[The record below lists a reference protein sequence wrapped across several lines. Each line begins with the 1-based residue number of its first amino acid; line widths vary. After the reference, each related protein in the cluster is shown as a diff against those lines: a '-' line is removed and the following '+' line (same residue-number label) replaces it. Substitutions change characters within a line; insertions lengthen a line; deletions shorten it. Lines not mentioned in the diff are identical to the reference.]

1 MNTGCF
7 ASDISN
13 NSDTLKSSNNLGW
26 TMSKDSGVSPNL
38 PHVATKNNS
47 SATVPLRG
55 VQNFDSPTARLEV
68 TDTGRE
74 VWAYDL
80 PCIPLVIPQFSDFGR
95 ILSLFELIKRHHV
108 DTFDS
113 DTTYSSGQK
122 KVENFDAT
130 DILAHK
136 GFQFK
141 AHAAN
146 AGDLHFSTLP
156 RPNEI
161 GSSTTYQSNAIV
173 GSTQGSRILKDVSAP
188 TATASYLTWG
198 STAYPGIPIAP
209 SESFFVEITRASEL
223 YIIPTAANC
232 KLYWMP
238 V

>member
-1 MNTGCF
+1 
-7 ASDISN
+7 
-13 NSDTLKSSNNLGW
+13 
-26 TMSKDSGVSPNL
+26 MSKDTGVAPTF

-47 SATVPLRG
+47 SASTPLRG
-55 VQNFDSPTARLEV
+55 VANIDSPTARLEV

-80 PCIPLVIPQFSDFGR
+80 PCLPLVIPQYSDFNR
-95 ILSLFELIKRHHV
+95 VLSLFEIIKRHHV

-113 DTTYSSGQK
+113 DSTYDTGQK
-122 KVENFDAT
+122 EVEAFDAT

-141 AHAAN
+141 ANAAN
-146 AGDLHFSTLP
+146 AGDLHFATSP
-156 RPNEI
+156 KPYEI
-161 GSSTTYQSNAIV
+161 GSSTTYQGNTIV
-173 GSTQGSRILKDVSAP
+173 GTTQGTRILKDVTAP
-188 TATASYLTWG
+188 TSTASYLAWG
-198 STAYPGIPIAP
+198 STAYPGIPISP

-232 KLYWMP
+232 KLHWMP